1 MLHPLREEEQRGQA
15 GWFLGA
21 GQGKLAGDVSSPA
34 FQQSGLVESI
44 SGVCFKSVYPPPP
57 ARSLSRRDA
66 MADAAT
72 KKHNILFKGLCHG
85 SATRPKRVARR
96 ARRAASPSA
105 AIRLRH

>member
-57 ARSLSRRDA
+57 PPRGLSRD
-66 MADAAT
+66 
-72 KKHNILFKGLCHG
+72 
-85 SATRPKRVARR
+85 ATRWPMPPQKSTIYFLRVCATG
-96 ARRAASPSA
+96 APQGPSE
-105 AIRLRH
+105 

>member
-57 ARSLSRRDA
+57 RAVSLATRRDGRCRH
-66 MADAAT
+66 
-72 KKHNILFKGLCHG
+72 KKAQYTF
-85 SATRPKRVARR
+85 
-96 ARRAASPSA
+96 
-105 AIRLRH
+105 